1 MTHFDQVFGIR
12 VRIQVVLLAT
22 CQRKKK
28 VKFLHEENQ
37 AYFEDG
43 DVYKCRL
50 PVTVRHS
57 ARKELKNT
65 YLSSFEKQELQKRL
79 TKMLYWL
86 IMLGLLVHNSSALI
100 FGDEEGNCA
109 IGKVNNVQ
117 YLG

>member
-1 MTHFDQVFGIR
+1 
-12 VRIQVVLLAT
+12 
-22 CQRKKK
+22 
-28 VKFLHEENQ
+28 
-37 AYFEDG
+37 
-43 DVYKCRL
+43 
-50 PVTVRHS
+50 
-57 ARKELKNT
+57 
-65 YLSSFEKQELQKRL
+65 L